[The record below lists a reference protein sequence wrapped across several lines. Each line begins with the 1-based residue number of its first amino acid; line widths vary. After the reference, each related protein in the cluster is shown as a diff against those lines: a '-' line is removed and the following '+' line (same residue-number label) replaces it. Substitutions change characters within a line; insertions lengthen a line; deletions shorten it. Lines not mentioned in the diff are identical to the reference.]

1 MNIAPRA
8 FLGFALIGALMLALG
23 VFALSQM
30 SKIRTS
36 GENIVENSVPSVRA
50 LNEFTQ
56 LTLRLRV
63 LSYRL
68 LTNREA
74 DTQQK
79 TFDLFEQRNQQI
91 RTAQSNYEKL
101 ISAPEER
108 AAYDQYV
115 QLLNQYRQLEERM
128 KTLSRNNQVD
138 ELRTLLG
145 NDLQT
150 NSEAVNAVLARLTE
164 INNLQAEAFNK
175 SAAQQYSTAFTW
187 VVTMLIVA
195 TGLTLLFA
203 WLLTNSITKPIAN
216 ALDAAEEIAKGNLTR
231 PITVDGSDEAGR
243 LLRAMATMQDKL
255 RDTLQ
260 RISGSA
266 TQLASAAEEL
276 NSVTDESARGL
287 TQQNNEIEQAA
298 TAVNEMT
305 SAVEEVA
312 RNAVSTSEASR
323 NATTSAGDGRDLV
336 QETVGAIERMS
347 ADVQSTATLIGNLA
361 DESRDIGKVLDVIR
375 GLADQTNLLALNA
388 AIEAARAG
396 EAGRG
401 FAVVADEVRA
411 LAHRTQQ
418 STSEIERMI
427 GSIQSGTE
435 QAATAVNE
443 MTSAV
448 EEVARN
454 AVSTSEASRN
464 ATTSAGDGRDLV
476 QETVGA
482 IERMSA
488 DVQST
493 ASLIGNLAN
502 ESRDIGKVLDVIRGL
517 ADQTNLLALNA
528 AIEAARAGEAGRG
541 FAVVADEVRALAHRT
556 QQSTSE
562 IERMIG
568 SIQSGTEQ
576 AVDSMRNSTERAE
589 STLNIARGAGM
600 SLDTI
605 NSAIVEINERNLVIA
620 SAAEEQAQVARE
632 VDRNL
637 VNIRDLSVQSATG
650 ANQTSAASAELSRL
664 AVDLNSMVGRFS
676 L

>member
-1 MNIAPRA
+1 MSLRNMNIAPRA
-8 FLGFALIGALMLALG
+8 FLSFALIGGLMMVLG
-23 VFALSQM
+23 VFALNQM
-30 SKIRTS
+30 SKIR
-36 GENIVENSVPSVRA
+36 GAAENITNNSVPSIKS
-50 LNEFTQ
+50 LDEFTQ

-68 LTNREA
+68 LVNREP
-74 DTQQK
+74 DVQQK
-79 TFDLFEQRNQQI
+79 TMELLETRNQQI
-91 RTAQSNYEKL
+91 RTAQATYEKL
-101 ISAPEER
+101 IASPQER
-108 AAYDQYV
+108 ATYDQYV
-115 QLLNQYRQLEERM
+115 QLLGQYRQIEDRM

-138 ELRTLLG
+138 ELRSLL
-145 NDLQT
+145 NTDLLN
-150 NSEAVNAVLARLTE
+150 NSEAVNTVLNRLLE
-164 INNLQAEAFNK
+164 INTQQSHDTNQQAADQYDSAFNLVI
-175 SAAQQYSTAFTW
+175 ALLVIATA
-187 VVTMLIVA
+187 M
-195 TGLTLLFA
+195 TLLLA
-203 WLLTNSITKPIAN
+203 WLLTNSITQPIAN
-216 ALDAAEEIAKGNLTR
+216 ALGAAEQIAEGNLTR
-231 PITVDGSDEAGR
+231 PITVDGQDEAGR
-243 LLRAMATMQDKL
+243 LLLAMSKMQDKL

-287 TQQNNEIEQAA
+287 TRQNNEIEQAA

-312 RNAVSTSEASR
+312 RNAVSTSEASK

-336 QETVGAIERMS
+336 QETVSAIERMS
-347 ADVQSTATLIGNLA
+347 ADVQSTATLIG
-361 DESRDIGKVLDVIR
+361 D
-375 GLADQTNLLALNA
+375 
-388 AIEAARAG
+388 
-396 EAGRG
+396 
-401 FAVVADEVRA
+401 
-411 LAHRTQQ
+411 
-418 STSEIERMI
+418 
-427 GSIQSGTE
+427 
-435 QAATAVNE
+435 
-443 MTSAV
+443 
-448 EEVARN
+448 
-454 AVSTSEASRN
+454 
-464 ATTSAGDGRDLV
+464 
-476 QETVGA
+476 
-482 IERMSA
+482 
-488 DVQST
+488 
-493 ASLIGNLAN
+493 LAN

-568 SIQSGTEQ
+568 SIQSGTEH

-650 ANQTSAASAELSRL
+650 ANQTSAASNELSRL
-664 AVDLNSMVGRFS
+664 AVDLNTMVGRFS

>member
-1 MNIAPRA
+1 MSLRNMNIAPRA
-8 FLGFALIGALMLALG
+8 FLGFALIGGLMLILG
-23 VFALSQM
+23 VFALNQM
-30 SKIRTS
+30 SKIRGA
-36 GENIVENSVPSVRA
+36 GEDIASMSVPSIKS
-50 LNEFTQ
+50 LDEFTQ

-68 LTNREA
+68 LVNREP
-74 DTQQK
+74 DVQQK
-79 TFDLFEQRNQQI
+79 TFELFELRNQQI
-91 RTAQSNYEKL
+91 RDAQRVYEPL
-101 ISAPEER
+101 IDGPQER

-115 QLLNQYRQLEERM
+115 QLLAQYRQLEDRM

-138 ELRTLLG
+138 ELRAMLNSELLS
-145 NDLQT
+145 
-150 NSEAVNAVLARLTE
+150 NSEAVNSALAKLLE
-164 INNLQAEAFNK
+164 INTQQIEATDTR
-175 SAAQQYSTAFTW
+175 AGEQYSTSLNLVITLLVIAS
-187 VVTMLIVA
+187 
-195 TGLTLLFA
+195 GLTLLFA

-216 ALDAAEEIAKGNLTR
+216 ALSAAEEIAEGNLTR
-231 PITVDGSDEAGR
+231 PITVDGEDEAGR
-243 LLRAMATMQDKL
+243 LLLAMSKMQDKL

-312 RNAVSTSEASR
+312 RNAVSTSEASK

-336 QETVGAIERMS
+336 QETVSAIERMS
-347 ADVQSTATLIGNLA
+347 ADVQSTATLIG
-361 DESRDIGKVLDVIR
+361 D
-375 GLADQTNLLALNA
+375 
-388 AIEAARAG
+388 
-396 EAGRG
+396 
-401 FAVVADEVRA
+401 
-411 LAHRTQQ
+411 
-418 STSEIERMI
+418 
-427 GSIQSGTE
+427 
-435 QAATAVNE
+435 
-443 MTSAV
+443 
-448 EEVARN
+448 
-454 AVSTSEASRN
+454 
-464 ATTSAGDGRDLV
+464 
-476 QETVGA
+476 
-482 IERMSA
+482 
-488 DVQST
+488 
-493 ASLIGNLAN
+493 LAN

-568 SIQSGTEQ
+568 SIQSGTEH

-650 ANQTSAASAELSRL
+650 ANQTSAASNELSRL
-664 AVDLNSMVGRFS
+664 ALDLNNMVGRFS

>member
-1 MNIAPRA
+1 MSLRNMNIAPRA

-23 VFALSQM
+23 VFALIQM
-30 SKIRTS
+30 STIRAS
-36 GENIVENSVPSVRA
+36 GESIARNSVPSIKA
-50 LNEFTQ
+50 LDEFTQ

-68 LTNREA
+68 LTNREP
-74 DTQQK
+74 DIQQK
-79 TFDLFEQRNQQI
+79 TYDLFEQRNQQI
-91 RTAQSNYEKL
+91 RAAQATYEKL

-115 QLLNQYRQLEERM
+115 QLLGQYRLLEDRM
-128 KTLSRNNQVD
+128 KTLSRNNQIED
-138 ELRTLLG
+138 LRALLNTELLS
-145 NDLQT
+145 
-150 NSEAVNAVLARLTE
+150 NSEAINAVLGRLLE
-164 INNLQAEAFNK
+164 INNQQADAFNRG
-175 SAAQQYSTAFTW
+175 AEQQYSRAFNL
-187 VVTMLIVA
+187 VVTLLVIA

-216 ALDAAEEIAKGNLTR
+216 ALEAAEEIAKGNLTR
-231 PITVDGSDEAGR
+231 PIVVDGSDEAGR
-243 LLRAMATMQDKL
+243 LLRAMSTMQEKL

-312 RNAVSTSEASR
+312 RNAVSTSEASK

-336 QETVGAIERMS
+336 QETVSAIERMS
-347 ADVQSTATLIGNLA
+347 ADVQSTAALIGNLA

-435 QAATAVNE
+435 
-443 MTSAV
+443 
-448 EEVARN
+448 
-454 AVSTSEASRN
+454 
-464 ATTSAGDGRDLV
+464 
-476 QETVGA
+476 
-482 IERMSA
+482 
-488 DVQST
+488 
-493 ASLIGNLAN
+493 
-502 ESRDIGKVLDVIRGL
+502 
-517 ADQTNLLALNA
+517 
-528 AIEAARAGEAGRG
+528 
-541 FAVVADEVRALAHRT
+541 H
-556 QQSTSE
+556 
-562 IERMIG
+562 
-568 SIQSGTEQ
+568 

-605 NSAIVEINERNLVIA
+605 NTAIVEINERNLVIA

-664 AVDLNSMVGRFS
+664 AVDLNNMVGRFS

>member
-1 MNIAPRA
+1 MSLRNMNIAPRA

-23 VFALSQM
+23 VFALTQM
-30 SKIRTS
+30 STIRAS
-36 GENIVENSVPSVRA
+36 GESIARNSVPSIKA
-50 LNEFTQ
+50 LDEFTQ

-68 LTNREA
+68 LTNREP
-74 DTQQK
+74 DIQQK
-79 TFDLFEQRNQQI
+79 TYDLFEQRNQQI
-91 RTAQSNYEKL
+91 RAAQAAYEKL

-115 QLLNQYRQLEERM
+115 QLLGQYRQLEDRM
-128 KTLSRNNQVD
+128 KTLSRNNQIED
-138 ELRTLLG
+138 LRALLNTELLS
-145 NDLQT
+145 
-150 NSEAVNAVLARLTE
+150 NSEAVNAVLGRLLE
-164 INNLQAEAFNK
+164 INNQQADAFNRG
-175 SAAQQYSTAFTW
+175 AEQQYSRAFNW
-187 VVTMLIVA
+187 VVTLLVIA

-231 PITVDGSDEAGR
+231 PIVVDGSDEAGR
-243 LLRAMATMQDKL
+243 LLRAMSTMQEKL

-276 NSVTDESARGL
+276 NAVTDESARGL

-312 RNAVSTSEASR
+312 RNAVSTSEASK

-336 QETVGAIERMS
+336 QETVSAIERMS
-347 ADVQSTATLIGNLA
+347 ADVQSTAALIGNLA

-435 QAATAVNE
+435 
-443 MTSAV
+443 
-448 EEVARN
+448 
-454 AVSTSEASRN
+454 
-464 ATTSAGDGRDLV
+464 
-476 QETVGA
+476 
-482 IERMSA
+482 
-488 DVQST
+488 
-493 ASLIGNLAN
+493 
-502 ESRDIGKVLDVIRGL
+502 
-517 ADQTNLLALNA
+517 
-528 AIEAARAGEAGRG
+528 
-541 FAVVADEVRALAHRT
+541 H
-556 QQSTSE
+556 
-562 IERMIG
+562 
-568 SIQSGTEQ
+568 

-605 NSAIVEINERNLVIA
+605 NTAIVEINERNLVIA